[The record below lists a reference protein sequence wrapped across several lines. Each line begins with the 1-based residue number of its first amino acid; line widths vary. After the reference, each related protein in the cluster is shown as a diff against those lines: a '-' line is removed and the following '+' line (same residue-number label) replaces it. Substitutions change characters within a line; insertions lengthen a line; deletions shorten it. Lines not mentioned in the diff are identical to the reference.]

1 MLRQFVTPA
10 CRVTWPLALAV
21 SVAGAQTLP
30 LADPPMTLPERV
42 AQCQACHG
50 ASGKPDDESFPI
62 IGGQNRAYL
71 VLALQALRD
80 GQRGGGNAAT
90 MQPFAQG
97 LTDEQIDELAG
108 FFAGLRNL
116 R

>member
-1 MLRQFVTPA
+1 MLRQLATLA
-10 CRVTWPLALAV
+10 CRVIWPLGLAV

-30 LADPPMTLPERV
+30 PGDPPMTLPERV

-50 ASGKPDDESFPI
+50 ASGKPANVEWPI

-71 VLALQALRD
+71 ALALRALRD
-80 GQRGGGNAAT
+80 GQRGGGNAEI
-90 MQPFAQG
+90 MQPFTQG
-97 LTDEQIDELAG
+97 LTDAQINELAG